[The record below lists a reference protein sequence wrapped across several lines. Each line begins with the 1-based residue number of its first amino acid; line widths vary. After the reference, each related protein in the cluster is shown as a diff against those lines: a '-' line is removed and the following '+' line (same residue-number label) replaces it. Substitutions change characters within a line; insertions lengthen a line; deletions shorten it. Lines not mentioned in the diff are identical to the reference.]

1 MKSLRHRV
9 AVARGDAR
17 PLRGKRSTPYRLAVL
32 GASLCG
38 VGSGLVIK
46 QKVTT
51 PRKLTDL
58 LVPTLNKSGIK
69 SRIQGSFLKGIEKR
83 PLGSG
88 SSAARIQG
96 CCRARPS
103 FNAPAARD
111 PPGPRP
117 QPPTGLQLCGLL
129 PGGEGEGGEGAADYL
144 GRARDSRRKPCHDVK
159 PSDTGGIGIPEIEV
173 RKRGRKNARRDNSQE
188 CSKTVE

>member
-38 VGSGLVIK
+38 VGSGLLIK

-88 SSAARIQG
+88 SSAGRIQG

-103 FNAPAARD
+103 FNAPAAWD

-117 QPPTGLQLCGLL
+117 QPPTRLQLLWTFTWGGGGGRRRSCRL
-129 PGGEGEGGEGAADYL
+129 PGPGPGTAGGSHVTMSSPLTRVGLEFQ
-144 GRARDSRRKPCHDVK
+144 R
-159 PSDTGGIGIPEIEV
+159 
-173 RKRGRKNARRDNSQE
+173 
-188 CSKTVE
+188 

>member
-51 PRKLTDL
+51 PRKRQLTDL
-58 LVPTLNKSGIK
+58 LVLTLNKSGIK

-88 SSAARIQG
+88 SSAVRIQG

-103 FNAPAARD
+103 FNAPAAWD

-129 PGGEGEGGEGAADYL
+129 PGAGGGAADYL
-144 GRARDSRRKPCHDVK
+144 GRAG
-159 PSDTGGIGIPEIEV
+159 TAGGSHVTMSSPLTRVGLEFQ
-173 RKRGRKNARRDNSQE
+173 R
-188 CSKTVE
+188 